1 MSEWRIFNRIS
12 ERGTAGAANSCLYA
26 LTTTAPHESQT
37 WPRRLPLAR
46 GGAYTFG
53 GGKGS
58 RTGSG
63 LSLARIALSV
73 RMRGENG

>member
-1 MSEWRIFNRIS
+1 LEHLSAHGDLGHL
-12 ERGTAGAANSCLYA
+12 ERHLATVADNLRAV
-26 LTTTAPHESQT
+26 
-37 WPRRLPLAR
+37 RRLLAATAR

-53 GGKGS
+53 GGKGL

>member
-1 MSEWRIFNRIS
+1 
-12 ERGTAGAANSCLYA
+12 
-26 LTTTAPHESQT
+26 
-37 WPRRLPLAR
+37 LAR

-58 RTGSG
+58 RTDSG

-73 RMRGENG
+73 RMRGEKVAVILDDIV

>member
-1 MSEWRIFNRIS
+1 MTSLNYRR
-12 ERGTAGAANSCLYA
+12 
-26 LTTTAPHESQT
+26 
-37 WPRRLPLAR
+37 RRLPAAVAR
-46 GGAYTFG
+46 GGEYTFR

-73 RMRGENG
+73 RMRAEKG

>member
-1 MSEWRIFNRIS
+1 
-12 ERGTAGAANSCLYA
+12 LYR
-26 LTTTAPHESQT
+26 PFDD
-37 WPRRLPLAR
+37 
-46 GGAYTFG
+46 GGAYTFS

-58 RTGSG
+58 RVGSG